1 MDRSI
6 WHFQRTRFAEQVIA
20 NYEWTNTQTLFS
32 PRRTG
37 KTQFVMRDLVPAA
50 ESSGLTPVYVDMW
63 ANRNEPAES
72 LVQSLRR
79 AHEQFTVPRS
89 RTMRTLKQPVTGVRV
104 LGTGLSLGPVHESN
118 EPDNPLSKIAFW
130 LESLLG
136 VIDGEILLIVDE
148 AQSMATAPDGGD
160 VAAALRSVLQI
171 HDQAVLAFF
180 TGSSQHN
187 LARLLDDASA
197 PFYQFGQRLNLPRME
212 REFSDFICERFEH
225 AAPHLSLDRTALYD
239 ALCALDHMPGPF
251 VEMVKNML
259 MAGDNEVSAFL
270 AAERAAVDDRVE
282 AMIESRKLSLRE
294 LAVAARIAH
303 GLPYSSRA
311 ALDYCET
318 IEGTGQRLL
327 GAQVQR
333 CLNKL
338 INAGLVDRG
347 YGHGEVFIA
356 TSAFGEYLRRRFKK
370 PAE

>member
-6 WHFQRTRFAEQVIA
+6 WHFHRRVFAERVIA
-20 NYEWTNTQTLFS
+20 NYEWTHTQTLFS

-50 ESSGLTPVYVDMW
+50 EARGLTPVYVDMW
-63 ANRNEPAES
+63 ANRNETAES

-79 AHEQFTVPRS
+79 AHEQLTAPQS
-89 RTMRTLKQPVTGVRV
+89 RTMRTLKQPVTSVRV
-104 LGTGLSLGPVHESN
+104 LGTGVSLGPAHEAG
-118 EPDNPLSKIAFW
+118 EPDNPLSRIAFW
-130 LESLLG
+130 LESLLDA
-136 VIDGEILLIVDE
+136 ISGEILLIVDE

-160 VAAALRSVLQI
+160 AAAALRSVLQI
-171 HDQAVLAFF
+171 HDQTLLAFF

-212 REFSDFICERFEH
+212 REFSDFIGERFEY
-225 AAPHLSLDRTALYD
+225 AAPHLPLDRAALYE
-239 ALCALDHMPGPF
+239 ALRALDHMPGPF
-251 VEMVKNML
+251 VEMGKNML
-259 MAGDNEVSAFL
+259 MAGDNEIPTFL

-311 ALDYCET
+311 ALAYCEA
-318 IEGTGQRLL
+318 IEGTGQKLR
-327 GAQVQR
+327 GAQAQR

-338 INAGLVDRG
+338 TDAGLVDRG

-356 TSAFGEYLRRRFKK
+356 TSAFAEYLRRRYEK